1 MSNLL
6 VLRERLRMLYAAYS
20 VYILKI
26 LQFIMGL
33 ILFGTINA
41 NVGFMQTASSAF
53 CTIGLAVICT
63 FFPMI
68 VMVLAGAA
76 LTLVHFYALSM
87 PIAVVSLVI
96 FLIMYIFY
104 FRFTPGKA
112 WLVLIAALAFGMKVP
127 FIVPV
132 IFGLLGTPVWIVPAA
147 CGTIAYY
154 MIHFVK
160 ASSAALQSAGAEG
173 MYESLMSFTRQVL
186 TSREMWLMVMTM
198 VIGTL
203 VVNTVRTRSTD
214 HAWKIA
220 SAAGAVVCVVV
231 SAAGN
236 ILLNLNYSYAVI
248 IVSAVLGILI
258 GLVLEVMFFSVDYSR
273 TEHIQFED
281 DEYYYYVKA
290 VPKTGVPV
298 PEKKVKH
305 ITGQQ
310 AADDRESG
318 TDMEKDKMSLQEK
331 DQVPVNSEK
340 AETLKDRTTDEI
352 LLTRSLS
359 KELGLD
365 QEEKKTE

>member
-1 MSNLL
+1 
-6 VLRERLRMLYAAYS
+6 
-20 VYILKI
+20 
-26 LQFIMGL
+26 MGL

-186 TSREMWLMVMTM
+186 TSREMWLMVMT
-198 VIGTL
+198 I
-203 VVNTVRTRSTD
+203 SS
-214 HAWKIA
+214 
-220 SAAGAVVCVVV
+220 SA
-231 SAAGN
+231 
-236 ILLNLNYSYAVI
+236 
-248 IVSAVLGILI
+248 
-258 GLVLEVMFFSVDYSR
+258 
-273 TEHIQFED
+273 
-281 DEYYYYVKA
+281 
-290 VPKTGVPV
+290 
-298 PEKKVKH
+298 
-305 ITGQQ
+305 
-310 AADDRESG
+310 
-318 TDMEKDKMSLQEK
+318 
-331 DQVPVNSEK
+331 
-340 AETLKDRTTDEI
+340 
-352 LLTRSLS
+352 
-359 KELGLD
+359 
-365 QEEKKTE
+365 